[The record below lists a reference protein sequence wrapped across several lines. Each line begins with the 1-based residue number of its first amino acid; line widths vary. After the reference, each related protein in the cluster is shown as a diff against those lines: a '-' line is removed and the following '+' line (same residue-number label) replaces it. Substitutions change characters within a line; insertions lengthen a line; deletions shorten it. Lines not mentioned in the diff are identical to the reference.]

1 VSPDKP
7 EPVPVEQ
14 PPLAKMKKSGR
25 SNFQR
30 FRRRFPILVFGTLLV
45 FFIIEHSRP
54 SRSELPVFVP
64 TEEVELN
71 PLEIPRGELMLAGT
85 VLDASGAPASQ
96 VLVEFTQR
104 EEPHWIY
111 TDADGKFELD
121 GLFEGEVRVTLV
133 QLNTPPARF
142 DVTLPCE
149 PVTWSL
155 AREYTSPGSLPESRR
170 SALFGRVTSPIG
182 TPVDDCQLILQPT
195 DENPAL
201 SVAVLRRVP
210 LGNGGVF
217 AIADLA
223 LGNYRAYVLPG
234 WAKGG
239 TWPRLVALDYEHV
252 ASAPD
257 LNLVL
262 DSGELEGTLRLA
274 GGAAPLVGAQVLLWN
289 AEHPGQVWEPV
300 VTDEAGYFRI
310 VDLPRGQYIV
320 EVRAGGLRQKEFV
333 TIAPKTR
340 VKVDFGEI
348 ELSE

>member
-1 VSPDKP
+1 MSPDAI
-7 EPVPVEQ
+7 EPATTEQ
-14 PPLAKMKKSGR
+14 PQIVTKKQGGR

-64 TEEVELN
+64 TEEVELD
-71 PLEIPRGELMLAGT
+71 PLVIPRGELLLTGT
-85 VLDASGAPASQ
+85 VLDSSGAPARQ

-104 EEPHWIY
+104 EEPHWMY
-111 TDADGKFELD
+111 TGADGTFELD
-121 GLFEGEVRVTLV
+121 GLFEGEIRVTLV
-133 QLNTPPARF
+133 QPNTPPARF
-142 DVTLPCE
+142 DVSLPSE
-149 PVTWSL
+149 PVTWNL
-155 AREYTSPGSLPESRR
+155 ASEYTSPNSLPESRR
-170 SALFGRVTSPIG
+170 SALFGRVTSPLDA
-182 TPVDDCQLILQPT
+182 PVDECQLILQPT
-195 DENPAL
+195 EQNPKL

-223 LGNYRAYVLPG
+223 LGHYRAYVLPS

-239 TWPRLVALDYEHV
+239 TWPRLVELDFEHV
-252 ASAPD
+252 TSAPD

-262 DSGELEGTLRLA
+262 DSGELEGNLRLA
-274 GGAAPLVGAQVLLWN
+274 SGAAPLIGAQVLLWN
-289 AEHPGQVWEPV
+289 AELPGQVWEPV
-300 VTDEAGYFRI
+300 VTDESGYFRI
-310 VDLPRGQYIV
+310 VDLPHGQYIV

-340 VKVDFGEI
+340 VTVDFGEI

>member
-1 VSPDKP
+1 MSSETN
-7 EPVPVEQ
+7 EPASTEQ
-14 PPLAKMKKSGR
+14 PPLSKKKKSGR

-64 TEEVELN
+64 TEEVELD
-71 PLEIPRGELMLAGT
+71 PLVIPRGELMLAGT
-85 VLDASGAPASQ
+85 VLDASGAPARQ

-111 TDADGKFELD
+111 TGADGEFELD
-121 GLFEGEVRVTLV
+121 GLFEGELRVTLV
-133 QLNTPPARF
+133 QPNTPPARF
-142 DVTLPCE
+142 DITLPSE
-149 PVTWSL
+149 PVTWTL
-155 AREYTSPGSLPESRR
+155 ASEYTLPGSLPESRR
-170 SALFGRVTSPIG
+170 SALFGRVTSPLG
-182 TPVDDCQLILQPT
+182 TPVDECQLILQPT
-195 DENPAL
+195 EQNPAL
-201 SVAVLRRVP
+201 SVAVVRRVP

-223 LGNYRAYVLPG
+223 LGHYRAYVLPG

-239 TWPRLVALDYEHV
+239 TWPQLIALDYEHV

-262 DSGELEGTLRLA
+262 DSGELKGTLHLV
-274 GGAAPLVGAQVLLWN
+274 GGASPLIGAQVLLWD
-289 AEHPGQVWEPV
+289 AELPGRVWEPV
-300 VTDEAGYFRI
+300 VTDKTGYFRI

-320 EVRAGGLRQKEFV
+320 ELRAGGLRQKEFV

-340 VKVDFGEI
+340 VTVDFGEI